1 MAEDW
6 RVDIPVENQQVINYM
21 EQLRNEITHHLRM
34 QLHNGK
40 ITLNF
45 RLIEAKEQKR
55 AYSRREQ
62 YALMLKKN
70 PELAELAKI
79 LKLELA

>member
-1 MAEDW
+1 
-6 RVDIPVENQQVINYM
+6 
-21 EQLRNEITHHLRM
+21 M